1 MLRNYLAENGL
12 APDTDDL
19 NSKAGDVSSRVAQL
33 ENKLTES
40 DQEAALTRCISSY
53 SEDENVKDNVMKI
66 TNFIN
71 KFIALDIVIVI

>member
-40 DQEAALTRCISSY
+40 DQEAALNQKQQVEMHAESH
-53 SEDENVKDNVMKI
+53 SEKI
-66 TNFIN
+66 ESQKHFLT
-71 KFIALDIVIVI
+71 LYQW